1 MEMNYDIRQLSFA
14 EILDRSFRIFRDHFL
29 LLVGISACFFVPFG
43 LFSSVLETRRV
54 AASIA
59 MLLFMAILAPIVHIA
74 LTFAVANLYLSR
86 PVTIGSAYRGAKNI
100 LTPAI
105 GTFLLLDL
113 LLLLA
118 FLALMIPA
126 VYFVI
131 CWALSTAVMVV
142 EHRFGRLALR
152 RSRQLI
158 TGVWWSTLGLLL
170 VASLIVQVPVF
181 GLSLLWSSIPV
192 AGVVLNTA
200 IYAVTAPYSSVVMIV
215 YYFDRRCRIE
225 DFDLRMLAEQIRTEG
240 AQGMRAVSA
249 PLSAS

>member
-1 MEMNYDIRQLSFA
+1 
-14 EILDRSFRIFRDHFL
+14 
-29 LLVGISACFFVPFG
+29 
-43 LFSSVLETRRV
+43 
-54 AASIA
+54 
-59 MLLFMAILAPIVHIA
+59 
-74 LTFAVANLYLSR
+74 
-86 PVTIGSAYRGAKNI
+86 
-100 LTPAI
+100 
-105 GTFLLLDL
+105 
-113 LLLLA
+113 
-118 FLALMIPA
+118 
-126 VYFVI
+126 
-131 CWALSTAVMVV
+131 
-142 EHRFGRLALR
+142 
-152 RSRQLI
+152 
-158 TGVWWSTLGLLL
+158 VWWSTLGLLL